1 MMAAKQEQVM
11 MKFLS
16 PLAVVLALAAPAQAF
31 MAEND
36 VRVAA
41 MEGGQFLVGPVPGMG
56 AAASWCAAG
65 DYAIRQLNLTP
76 TDRIWRVSVPP
87 RQQGEGVVF
96 ALSGEGASPKSG
108 LVRIPDDGS
117 LTVAGAQALCWGL
130 NFE

>member
-1 MMAAKQEQVM
+1 MK
-11 MKFLS
+11 KFL
-16 PLAVVLALAAPAQAF
+16 LAVTLVLAGPAQAF

-41 MEGGQFLVGPVPGMG
+41 MDGGQFLVGPVPGMG

-65 DYAIRQLNLTP
+65 DYALRKLNLAP

-87 RQQGEGVVF
+87 RKQGEGVVF
-96 ALSGEGASPKSG
+96 ALTGDGASPKTG

-117 LTVAGAQALCWGL
+117 MTVAGAQALCWAL

>member
-1 MMAAKQEQVM
+1 MKNILMAV
-11 MKFLS
+11 
-16 PLAVVLALAAPAQAF
+16 AVVLAGPAQAF
-31 MAEND
+31 VAEND

-41 MEGGQFLVGPVPGMG
+41 MDGGRFMVGPVPGMG

-65 DYAIRQLNLTP
+65 DYALRQLNLAP

-87 RQQGEGVVF
+87 RPQGEGVVF
-96 ALSGEGASPKSG
+96 ALTGEGASPKSG

-130 NFE
+130 SFE